1 MARPA
6 GRLLF
11 VLAGVALLVL
21 LFGRFP
27 RSTSEEKDR
36 RSFKMHHLANSGCTG
51 RLAASMAVDS
61 RHRLWKIGFKPAG
74 TSAAKVRLRTRV
86 VSPFEVFL
94 VDVKPAAEANELNG
108 WFTLGDHSLSCLDE
122 VSIEVLVWTYDFQ
135 ENITHN
141 VLLANETY
149 RYQLRTDD
157 LPSGNSPG
165 TRPAARP
172 ATRPVSQPAVG
183 SCGTPTSP
191 THCVAR
197 ERQTPPRGANKFPI
211 GCGTRT
217 LRLGTS
223 RRRPPTWN

>member
-6 GRLLF
+6 GRLLFFLF

-27 RSTSEEKDR
+27 RSTSEEKDQ
-36 RSFKMHHLANSGCTG
+36 RSFKMHYLANSGCTG

-135 ENITHN
+135 ENITRN

-165 TRPAARP
+165 NSPRNSPSIPARRWILRDADL
-172 ATRPVSQPAVG
+172 
-183 SCGTPTSP
+183 
-191 THCVAR
+191 
-197 ERQTPPRGANKFPI
+197 ANA
-211 GCGTRT
+211 
-217 LRLGTS
+217 LRCS
-223 RRRPPTWN
+223 ANARRPLVVQTNSR